1 MRVLTYYHSMILFSL
16 RQACLPVEDELD
28 CSTHIVMTML
38 AIALG
43 VKDEHSHSLIYT
55 A

>member
-1 MRVLTYYHSMILFSL
+1 MILFYL
-16 RQACLPVEDELD
+16 RQACLPVDDKLD
-28 CSTHIVMTML
+28 YPTHIVMTML

-43 VKDEHSHSLIYT
+43 VKDEHSHSLIYP